1 MTGVGGAG
9 AYRYDGPAMVF
20 PALGRLA
27 SPVAL
32 VFLLCAPA
40 AAGSEGPP
48 LGAPTAGAF
57 VVGED
62 RSPQIDG
69 RLDEDAWAAA
79 TPIGPLIQTE
89 PDEGAAASEA
99 TEVRILVDRRQ
110 LYVGIRCFD
119 SSPAAVVVSQL
130 ARDAGLDVDDN
141 VLLVVD
147 SLLDRRNGY
156 FFQVN
161 AAGARSDGQLF
172 NNPEELNYDWDGIW
186 EARTSV
192 DDRGWSVEMA
202 IPFKTVRS
210 RTDRTAWG
218 FNVERLVKRR
228 LELSRWSAPR
238 RDVWISNLA
247 EAGRLEGIVDSDP
260 GRGLDIRP
268 YLSAGEAQGFDLSA
282 GVDVFKTLT
291 PSLLAS
297 VTVNTDFAETEA
309 DDRRVNLTRFPL
321 FFPEKRAFFLEGSGL
336 YHVAGLSPSGDLVP
350 FFTRRIGLLEGE
362 EVPILVGTKL
372 LGRQGSYNIA
382 FLDVQTRA
390 IESRSVDGQN
400 LFAARLSKS
409 LFRQSWVGAILTHGN
424 PAGTGSNTLVGV
436 DARFATSTFRG
447 GQNLSLDLYALRTDE
462 QMAGAD
468 HAFGFKLDYPND
480 LWDVALSWKQIGEDF
495 QPALGFVPRNGIRK
509 ANAGITFAPRP
520 GRWGIRQYFF
530 RVRPEYI
537 TDLGNRVQNWRVS
550 SSPLAMVFES
560 GDYLQ
565 LNFIPEYERLPEPF
579 AIHPGVVLPAGSYRW
594 TRWGVELSTAA
605 KRRFVLELGTSW
617 GGFYDG
623 SLRLLDLE
631 LILKPTPRFVM
642 SLGTEI
648 NDVSLPAGDFRAK
661 VYGLRAELNFSAD
674 LSWANLLQ
682 YDNES
687 RLLGMQSR
695 LRWTIAP
702 EAELFLVFNR
712 GWVRELEAYLPQ
724 FDSGSVKFQYTW
736 RL

>member
-1 MTGVGGAG
+1 MIL
-9 AYRYDGPAMVF
+9 PAV
-20 PALGRLA
+20 GRLA
-27 SPVAL
+27 RPVAIAI
-32 VFLLCAPA
+32 LLCVPA
-40 AAGSEGPP
+40 AFGSDPP
-48 LGAPTAGAF
+48 SGAPIGGASA
-57 VVGED
+57 VAED
-62 RSPQIDG
+62 RSPHLDG
-69 RLDEDAWAAA
+69 RLDEDVWKTA
-79 TPIGPLIQTE
+79 TPLGPLIQTE
-89 PDEGAAASEA
+89 PEEGVAPTEA
-99 TEVRILVDRRQ
+99 TEVRVLVDRQ
-110 LYVGIRCFD
+110 QVYVGIRCFD

-130 ARDAGLDVDDN
+130 ARDAELEVDDN
-141 VLLVVD
+141 VLLVID
-147 SLLDRRNGY
+147 PLLDRRNGY

-210 RTDRTAWG
+210 RSDRTAWG

-228 LELSRWSAPR
+228 LEKSRWSGPR

-268 YLSAGEAQGFDLSA
+268 YLSAGEAEGFDLSA
-282 GVDVFKTLT
+282 GIDVFKTLT

-309 DDRRVNLTRFPL
+309 DDRQVNLTRFPL

-336 YHVAGLSPSGDLVP
+336 YDVAGLSTSGDLVP
-350 FFTRRIGLLEGE
+350 FFTRRIGLLGGEEGGGE
-362 EVPILVGTKL
+362 EVPILVGAKL
-372 LGRQGSYNIA
+372 LGHQGRYNIA

-390 IESRSVDGQN
+390 LESQSVDGQN
-400 LFAARLSKS
+400 LLAARLSRS

-447 GQNLSLDLYALRTDE
+447 GQNLSLDLYALRTDD
-462 QMAGAD
+462 QSAGPD

-480 LWDVALSWKQIGEDF
+480 LWDVALNWKQIGEDF
-495 QPALGFVPRNGIRK
+495 EPALGFVPRNGIRK
-509 ANAGITFAPRP
+509 ANAGITFSPRP
-520 GRWGIRQYFF
+520 GRWGVRQFFF
-530 RVRPEYI
+530 RARPEQI
-537 TDLGNRVQNWRVS
+537 SDLENSVQNWRVS
-550 SSPLAMVFES
+550 ASPAIVFES
-560 GDYLQ
+560 GDFVQ
-565 LNFIPEYERLPEPF
+565 LNFIPQYERLTEPF
-579 AIHPGVVLPAGSYRW
+579 EIHPGVVLPSGSYRW
-594 TRWGVELSTAA
+594 TRWGMELSTAS
-605 KRRFVLELGTSW
+605 KRRVVLELGTSW

-631 LILKPTPRFVM
+631 LILKPSPLFIM

-648 NDVSLPAGDFRAK
+648 NDVSLPAGDFRTEI
-661 VYGLRAELNFSAD
+661 YGLRAELNFSSD
-674 LSWANLLQ
+674 LSWANLVQ
-682 YDNES
+682 YDTES
-687 RLLGMQSR
+687 RLLGLQSR
-695 LRWTIAP
+695 LRWTLAP
-702 EAELFLVFNR
+702 EAELFVVFNR
-712 GWVRELEAYLPQ
+712 GWVRELGAYLPQ